1 MRYQSQQFRH
11 HLGALSKEEKLK
23 ILKTKEPRRI
33 GPIEPKPEKILIICP
48 RCSALYYDE
57 KWYQQNELFNHLKK
71 KQELLRKQFDQ
82 WLQEKLKKAAQRP
95 CPACSQRK
103 DWCEGVLTLT
113 NLTPPLKKE
122 ILNLVK
128 NVNQRAL
135 TRDIQD
141 RVIKIED
148 KGAQVIIY
156 TSENQ
161 LAVSLGKQI
170 HRSHKGGKLVIKF
183 SHAEDAI
190 RVFWAAP
197 SPKP

>member
-1 MRYQSQQFRH
+1 MRHQSQQFH
-11 HLGALSKEEKLK
+11 HYLGALGKEEKRK

-33 GPIEPKPEKILIICP
+33 GPLEPKPEKILIICP

-57 KWYQQNELFNHLKK
+57 KWYQENDLFSHLKK
-71 KQELLRKQFDQ
+71 KQELLGKRFDQ
-82 WLQEKLKKAAQRP
+82 WLQEKQKRAVQRL
-95 CPACSQRK
+95 CPACQQRK

-113 NLTPPLKKE
+113 NLTPILKKE

-141 RVIKIED
+141 RIIKIED
-148 KGAQVIIY
+148 KGSQIIVY

-170 HRSHKGGKLVIKF
+170 HRSHKGGILDIKF
-183 SHAEDAI
+183 SHREDAI
-190 RVFWAAP
+190 RVFWTAP